1 MRHRR
6 RPAEMKRFPRPP
18 RRPFNAC
25 FPILRPCVS
34 KTLAKSRRR
43 LTGNFPRRGNAC
55 ECSAAP
61 FCKPPI
67 LSALRP
73 SSPERR
79 GRLSR
84 FLSGHENFSKR
95 FLSFFLLLHG
105 EGRKTEIDRA
115 DAPRQNAPP
124 HRRRAPFSPSRRK
137 VRCFFCGQRKTTA
150 AAAEERMRCAVPHG
164 TARPVLCLYE
174 SRIHGGSVLTN
185 RKKLITITG
194 KGGGCHGPS

>member
-1 MRHRR
+1 
-6 RPAEMKRFPRPP
+6 MKRFPRPP

-34 KTLAKSRRR
+34 KARAESRRR

-61 FCKPPI
+61 FCKPPL

-79 GRLSR
+79 RRLSR
-84 FLSGHENFSKR
+84 FLSEHENFFKASPFFFPSAAR
-95 FLSFFLLLHG
+95 RRQENGDRPRGCAAPECTASPPARAFLSVSQKGPLLFLQATKNNG
-105 EGRKTEIDRA
+105 GRRGRA
-115 DAPRQNAPP
+115 HALRRPAWDSSPRSAPIRIP
-124 HRRRAPFSPSRRK
+124 H
-137 VRCFFCGQRKTTA
+137 TW
-150 AAAEERMRCAVPHG
+150 
-164 TARPVLCLYE
+164 
-174 SRIHGGSVLTN
+174 GSVLTN

>member
-1 MRHRR
+1 
-6 RPAEMKRFPRPP
+6 MKRFPRPP

-34 KTLAKSRRR
+34 KARAESRRR
-43 LTGNFPRRGNAC
+43 PTGNFPRRGNAC

-61 FCKPPI
+61 FCKPPL

-84 FLSGHENFSKR
+84 FLSGHEK
-95 FLSFFLLLHG
+95 FF
-105 EGRKTEIDRA
+105 KA
-115 DAPRQNAPP
+115 VPFFFPSAA
-124 HRRRAPFSPSRRK
+124 RRRQENGDRPRGRAAPECTASPQARLSLRPAEK
-137 VRCFFCGQRKTTA
+137 SVAFFCRQRKTAA
-150 AAAEERMRCAVPHG
+150 AAAEERMRCAVLHG
-164 TARPVLCLYE
+164 TARPVLRLYE